1 MTQQVKLVPIKVN
14 KTDEDYRQV
23 EVYLTD
29 TNNPVAVLYLASFEP
44 EIQALLLQGQI
55 VKGEFNIK

>member
-1 MTQQVKLVPIKVN
+1 MIQQVKLVPIKISI
-14 KTDEDYRQV
+14 TDEDYKQV

-29 TNNPVAVLYLASFEP
+29 NNPVAVLYISSFEP
-44 EIQALLLQGQI
+44 DIQTLLLQGQI